1 MLGIASQ
8 LMDKI
13 DGSKVDAEVSRQ
25 ASGVLERVQKLSKK
39 GLLAPTV
46 VLHTGTN
53 GILTEDQLREM
64 LDILSD
70 RERVVVVN
78 TNVPRS
84 WMEPNNELIAK
95 VVPDYPNAVIAD
107 WYSVS
112 ADNPEY
118 FVSDGT
124 HPQWP
129 SGIKAFV
136 REIMRAVGMD
146 PSAAG

>member
-1 MLGIASQ
+1 
-8 LMDKI
+8 
-13 DGSKVDAEVSRQ
+13 
-25 ASGVLERVQKLSKK
+25 
-39 GLLAPTV
+39 
-46 VLHTGTN
+46 
-53 GILTEDQLREM
+53 
-64 LDILSD
+64 
-70 RERVVVVN
+70 
-78 TNVPRS
+78 
-84 WMEPNNELIAK
+84 
-95 VVPDYPNAVIAD
+95 
-107 WYSVS
+107 VS